1 MISDDLVFSWV
12 KDTVNDL
19 SILQLV
25 PVEHFDVLVRVLIEL
40 SDAAVDVLGNA
51 VVARFEDG
59 LLDCFF

>member
-12 KDTVNDL
+12 RDSVNDL

-25 PVEHFDVLVRVLIEL
+25 PVEHFNVLVRVLIDL

>member
-1 MISDDLVFSWV
+1 MG
-12 KDTVNDL
+12 KDTVFEL
-19 SILQLV
+19 SILKLV
-25 PVEHFDVLVRVLIEL
+25 PVEHLDVLVGVLIEL